1 MMSMLTVLIP
11 FIAMIG
17 KWLIDR
23 DMMSAEAKRNFLA
36 WVKQS
41 AKDGALGVRV
51 RKNFEDLL
59 QKHLED
65 LANERRHQD
74 PEL

>member
-1 MMSMLTVLIP
+1 MGMITALIP
-11 FIAMIG
+11 LIAIIG

-51 RKNFEDLL
+51 RRNYEDLL
-59 QKHLED
+59 RKHLED
-65 LANERRHQD
+65 MVNDQD